1 MGYYGRDLE
10 QSAWDFITNSLGL
23 LNNHQIIELLD
34 SMDLDD
40 LIDYIESTE
49 KFKVLDIKEFEEL
62 EALKESLDNNM
73 EDVNEDLEALK
84 DLKLKLS
91 LIIHN
96 SASLEAELKTS
107 NNILRERFNEITK
120 LIENES
126 NSVK

>member
-1 MGYYGRDLE
+1 
-10 QSAWDFITNSLGL
+10 
-23 LNNHQIIELLD
+23 
-34 SMDLDD
+34 MDLDD

-91 LIIHN
+91 LIIFN

-107 NNILRERFNEITK
+107 NSILRERFNEITK